1 MTTVPTKA
9 KRVSKKTKAALD
21 TIDVVV
27 EKPKKKP
34 VNYLNN
40 KDLLTEV
47 VLSKEQGKMTDKLA
61 KMLML
66 LTARYGTKGN
76 VASYTYNEDMQSYA
90 LMMLCRTWKS
100 FNVEKSNNPFAFFT
114 QCVKNS
120 FIQYLNAEKKHRDIR
135 DQMLVDNGMSPSL
148 RFQMDNQDSNYHM
161 LEDLPKNNDDYINDY
176 DDND

>member
-1 MTTVPTKA
+1 MPTDTVVKTPTRKRKSTTEVG
-9 KRVSKKTKAALD
+9 
-21 TIDVVV
+21 VVV
-27 EKPKKKP
+27 AEKPKKKT

-40 KDLLTEV
+40 KDLLAEV
-47 VLSKEQGKMTDKLA
+47 LLSKEQGKMTDKLA

-76 VASYTYNEDMQSYA
+76 VASYTYNDDMQSYA

-100 FNVEKSNNPFAFFT
+100 FNVEKSKNAFAFFT

-120 FIQYLNAEKKHRDIR
+120 FRQYLNVEKKHRDIR

-148 RFQMDNQDSNYHM
+148 RFQMDNQETNFHLLDEQPTHG
-161 LEDLPKNNDDYINDY
+161 DDYNGIDY
-176 DDND
+176 DD